1 MRHLGAIISK
11 EWAETIRNRFLLATV
26 FVLPAIFLLMPLAI
40 IYFMQSSPVDPR
52 EVQSYVELNPAYAS
66 LSPQEILA
74 IIIVN
79 QFLFFFLLM
88 PSIIPMTVA
97 AYSIIGEKQARSLE
111 PLLATPV
118 STAELLLGKA
128 AAALAPAVLLTWIAY
143 AIFVGGASLITTSAV
158 LGSILDPM
166 WLLAM
171 IVIGP
176 LVGVLSVFVGVII
189 SSRVND
195 TRIAQQL
202 GGLLALPIA
211 AFAVAQTAGF
221 VLFDLTS
228 FAIGA
233 IVLLAIDAVVFVVGV
248 RLFQRDRI
256 LTEWK

>member
-1 MRHLGAIISK
+1 MRHLGAIIAK

-26 FVLPAIFLLMPLAI
+26 FVLPAIFLLLPLVI
-40 IYFMQSSPVDPR
+40 IYVMQSSPVDPN
-52 EVQSYVELNPAYAS
+52 EVRSYVELNPALAGLNS
-66 LSPQEILA
+66 NDVLSIM
-74 IIIVN
+74 IVN

-97 AYSIIGEKQARSLE
+97 AYSIIGEKTARSLE

-118 STAELLLGKA
+118 STSELLLGKA
-128 AAALAPAVLLTWIAY
+128 VAALAPAVVLTWAAY
-143 AIFVGGASLITTSAV
+143 VIFVGGASLITRPAV
-158 LGSILDPM
+158 VASIASPM
-166 WLLAM
+166 WILAM
-171 IVIGP
+171 LVIGP
-176 LVGVLSVFVGVII
+176 LVGVLSVFFGVII

-221 VLFDLTS
+221 IFFDLTS
-228 FAIGA
+228 FAVGA
-233 IVLLAIDAVVFVVGV
+233 LALVAIDVAVFVAGV